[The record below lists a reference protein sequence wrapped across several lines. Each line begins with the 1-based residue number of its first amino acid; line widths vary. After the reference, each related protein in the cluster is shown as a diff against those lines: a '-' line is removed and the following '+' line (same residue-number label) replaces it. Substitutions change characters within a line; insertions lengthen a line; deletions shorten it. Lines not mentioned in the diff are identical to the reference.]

1 MVEQGG
7 IGFLESVMVSSLHL
21 PLRIEVSRQ
30 LVPQRDDHPL
40 ARVTESGVQEQDKA
54 ATLSVAFLCILSIT
68 MKKSEALFGLA
79 RIPLDALAVCAALLL
94 SYRLREANIDLV
106 PSVQL
111 LDTASTLP
119 EFWWYVRGFILPSVA
134 VYVGI
139 ATMVGLYALQ
149 STRSAWNEV
158 ARILLVTLLWLV
170 LVMAWF
176 FLVRRQ
182 LFFSRILLLHSLFF
196 MTFFAILGRA
206 SVTVLQRSLLR
217 SGIGVRYVVSVGK
230 QKLADSAR
238 RTLARDARY
247 AYLGH
252 VTNLDAI
259 MKLSSKQNL
268 DLVLQTDPNPESD
281 TTLLLIDFCR
291 SHHIGYAF
299 LPPVFA
305 DVPHQLVVE
314 RLGLL
319 PMIRFRPTP
328 LDGWGRIF
336 KRTFDIIISLILL
349 VLLSPV
355 FLIVTL
361 AILIDSGRPIFYVSK
376 RVGEEG
382 KKKIG
387 VLKFRSMIPDADKR
401 KQELIDKNHRKDG
414 PLFKIKNDPRVTRV
428 GALLRRWSIDEFPQ
442 LLNVLGGSVSLVGPR
457 PHLPEEVKLYSSYQ
471 RRVFAVRPGATGL
484 AQISGR
490 SDLKFDEE
498 VALDLKYVE
507 EWTLW
512 LDLWI
517 LWRTVVVVCS
527 RKGAD

>member
-1 MVEQGG
+1 M
-7 IGFLESVMVSSLHL
+7 
-21 PLRIEVSRQ
+21 PR
-30 LVPQRDDHPL
+30 
-40 ARVTESGVQEQDKA
+40 TESGVQGQDKA
-54 ATLSVAFLCILSIT
+54 ATPSVAFLCILSIT

-79 RIPLDALAVCAALLL
+79 RIPLDALAVSAALLL

-106 PSVQL
+106 PYRQL
-111 LDTASTLP
+111 LDTAATLP
-119 EFWWYVRGFILPSVA
+119 KFPVYIHYFIAPSLFVFIVMA
-134 VYVGI
+134 ACMG
-139 ATMVGLYALQ
+139 MYALQ

-158 ARILLVTLLWLV
+158 GRIIVTTLLWLV
-170 LVMAWF
+170 AVMTWF
-176 FLVRRQ
+176 FLIERQ
-182 LFFSRILLLHSLFF
+182 LFFSRILLLHSAFF
-196 MTFFAILGRA
+196 MMLFVGLGRA
-206 SVTVLQRSLLR
+206 SVTILQRSLLL

-230 QKLADSAR
+230 QRITDIAK

-259 MKLSSKQNL
+259 AKLSAKQDL

-281 TTLLLIDFCR
+281 STLLLIDYCR

-305 DVPHQLVVE
+305 DVPHLLKVE

-336 KRTFDIIISLILL
+336 KRTFDIVVSLLLII
-349 VLLSPV
+349 VLSPLL
-355 FLIVTL
+355 LIITL
-361 AILIDSGRPIFYVSK
+361 AVLIDSGRPIFYVSK
-376 RVGEEG
+376 RIGEEG

-387 VLKFRSMIPDADKR
+387 VLKFRSMVIDADKR
-401 KQELIDKNHRKDG
+401 KSELMDRNHRKDG

-428 GALLRRWSIDEFPQ
+428 GRVLRRWSLDELPQ

-507 EWTLW
+507 EWSLM

>member
-1 MVEQGG
+1 
-7 IGFLESVMVSSLHL
+7 
-21 PLRIEVSRQ
+21 
-30 LVPQRDDHPL
+30 
-40 ARVTESGVQEQDKA
+40 
-54 ATLSVAFLCILSIT
+54 

-79 RIPLDALAVCAALLL
+79 RIPLDALAVTAALLF
-94 SYRLREANIDLV
+94 SYRLREANIDLIPYV
-106 PSVQL
+106 KL

-119 EFWWYVRGFILPSVA
+119 AFSYYERFFITPSVF
-134 VYVGI
+134 VYIVLASI
-139 ATMVGLYALQ
+139 IGLYALQ

-158 ARILLVTLLWLV
+158 GRIIITTLLWLV
-170 LVMAWF
+170 AVMVWF
-176 FLVRRQ
+176 FLVQRQ
-182 LFFSRILLLHSLFF
+182 LFFSRILLIHSAFFITLFV
-196 MTFFAILGRA
+196 ILGRA
-206 SVTVLQRSLLR
+206 SVTILQRSLLR
-217 SGIGVRYVVSVGK
+217 SGIGVRYVVSIGK
-230 QKLADSAR
+230 QKLAESAK

-252 VTNLDAI
+252 VTNLEAI
-259 MKLSSKQNL
+259 MKLNGKQKL

-281 TTLLLIDFCR
+281 STLLLIDACR
-291 SHHIGYAF
+291 SNHIGYAF

-305 DVPHQLVVE
+305 DVPHLLTVE

-328 LDGWGRIF
+328 LDGWGRIC
-336 KRTFDIIISLILL
+336 KRVFDIVGSLLALI
-349 VLLSPV
+349 LLSPV
-355 FLIVTL
+355 FLIIAI
-361 AILIDSGRPIFYVSK
+361 AILIDSGRPVFYVSK

-382 KKKIG
+382 TKRIKI
-387 VLKFRSMIPDADKR
+387 LKFRSMIKDADGK
-401 KQELIDKNHRKDG
+401 KAALIEKNHRKDG
-414 PLFKIKNDPRVTRV
+414 PLFKMKNDPRVTRV
-428 GALLRRWSIDEFPQ
+428 GKMLRRWSLDELPQ
-442 LLNVLGGSVSLVGPR
+442 FINVLLGSVSLVGPR

-507 EWTLW
+507 EWSLW

-517 LWRTVVVVCS
+517 LWRTVVVVFG

>member
-1 MVEQGG
+1 
-7 IGFLESVMVSSLHL
+7 
-21 PLRIEVSRQ
+21 
-30 LVPQRDDHPL
+30 
-40 ARVTESGVQEQDKA
+40 
-54 ATLSVAFLCILSIT
+54 
-68 MKKSEALFGLA
+68 MKQSEALFGLA
-79 RIPLDALAVCAALLL
+79 RIPLDALAVSAALLL
-94 SYRLREANIDLV
+94 SYRLREANVDLI
-106 PSVQL
+106 PYRQL

-119 EFWWYVRGFILPSVA
+119 RFNEYIHSFIGPSIL
-134 VYVGI
+134 VYILI
-139 ATMVGLYALQ
+139 ATFLGLYALQ

-158 ARILLVTLLWLV
+158 GRIIIATLLWLV
-170 LVMAWF
+170 AVMTWF
-176 FLVRRQ
+176 FLIERQ
-182 LFFSRILLLHSLFF
+182 LFFSRILLLHSVFF
-196 MTFFAILGRA
+196 MMLFVMLGRA
-206 SVTVLQRSLLR
+206 SVTIFQRSMLR

-230 QKLADSAR
+230 QKLTEIAK
-238 RTLARDARY
+238 RTLARDVRY

-252 VTNLDAI
+252 VTDLEAI
-259 MKLSSKQNL
+259 QKLSAKQDL

-281 TTLLLIDFCR
+281 TTLLLIDYCR

-305 DVPHQLVVE
+305 DVPHLLRVE

-328 LDGWGRIF
+328 IDGWGRIL
-336 KRTFDIIISLILL
+336 KRIFDIVVSLCAL
-349 VLLSPV
+349 VILSPV
-355 FLIVTL
+355 FLIVSI
-361 AILIDSGRPIFYVSK
+361 AILIDSGWPIFYVSK

-382 KKKIG
+382 KKRIG
-387 VLKFRSMIPDADKR
+387 VLKFRSMVKDADK
-401 KQELIDKNHRKDG
+401 KKNELLEKNHRKDG
-414 PLFKIKNDPRVTRV
+414 PLFKIKNDPRVTRI
-428 GALLRRWSIDEFPQ
+428 GSILRRWSIDELPQ

-507 EWTLW
+507 EWSLF

>member
-1 MVEQGG
+1 MSRSSVQ
-7 IGFLESVMVSSLHL
+7 IRQAAPYLFGFLPCCEWVELLYNAS
-21 PLRIEVSRQ
+21 
-30 LVPQRDDHPL
+30 D
-40 ARVTESGVQEQDKA
+40 
-54 ATLSVAFLCILSIT
+54 

-79 RIPLDALAVCAALLL
+79 RIPLDVLAVCAALLL

-119 EFWWYVRGFILPSVA
+119 EFWWYARAFIVPSIA
-134 VYVGI
+134 VYIVLASI
-139 ATMVGLYALQ
+139 IGLYALQ

-158 ARILLVTLLWLV
+158 GRIIITTLLWLV
-170 LVMAWF
+170 AVMVWF
-176 FLVRRQ
+176 FLVQRQ
-182 LFFSRILLLHSLFF
+182 LFFSRILLIHSAFFITLFVV
-196 MTFFAILGRA
+196 LGRA
-206 SVTVLQRSLLR
+206 SVTILQRSLLR
-217 SGIGVRYVVSVGK
+217 SGIGVRYVVSIGK
-230 QKLADSAR
+230 QKLAESAK

-252 VTNLDAI
+252 VTNLEAV
-259 MKLSSKQNL
+259 MKLNSRQHL

-281 TTLLLIDFCR
+281 ATLLLIDACR

-305 DVPHQLVVE
+305 DVPHLLRVE

-328 LDGWGRIF
+328 LDGWGRIL
-336 KRTFDIIISLILL
+336 KRVFDI
-349 VLLSPV
+349 VLSFLALAILSPV
-355 FLIVTL
+355 FLIISV
-361 AILIDSGRPIFYVSK
+361 AILIDSGRPVFYVSK

-382 KKKIG
+382 RQRINI
-387 VLKFRSMIPDADKR
+387 LKFRSMIKDADTR
-401 KQELIDKNHRKDG
+401 KAALLEKNHRQDG
-414 PLFKIKNDPRVTRV
+414 PLFKMKNDPRVTRV
-428 GALLRRWSIDEFPQ
+428 GRILRRWSLDELPQ
-442 LLNVLGGSVSLVGPR
+442 FINVFLGSVSLVGPR
-457 PHLPEEVKLYSSYQ
+457 PHLPEEVKLYNSYQ

-507 EWTLW
+507 EWSLL

-517 LWRTVVVVCS
+517 LWRTIVVVCS